1 MKRWKGSRLL
11 AMILM
16 LALTMGALTGCGL
29 LRGRKSATSLAQI
42 DADTVYSQIES
53 PLSKIKQS
61 AEAVSEDA
69 EEDVSDDMGEERFNF
84 ISAQAAN
91 GRYYVL
97 YSDLESVNETYLCV
111 FDEKGENGLTIPLPA
126 SEEGGINSFSV
137 MPDGSLILLGSQYND
152 EKETS
157 VWQMGRYTVEEGE
170 KPELKEIW
178 KQTVS
183 GEEDFN
189 PAGLVSTDQEI
200 YMMTDNDL
208 RIYDGKE
215 GVEKMKT
222 DLPKD
227 FYGSIC
233 KTPDS
238 RILLVGGGMIDNIV
252 YSVDPASGKF
262 QTRKYNTPIT
272 FFAETIASGS
282 GQYDFYA
289 AASDGVYG
297 LTQNAPEPVKI
308 FDFLASDLEVESVT
322 GFSILS
328 ADTIALL
335 YFNSDNGSNA
345 ALLKKSGQGQGD
357 KVALSLACTYADQ
370 NLSKA
375 VLRFNKTNKKYRIVL
390 KEFSYDDEG
399 NNTLN
404 MEIAAGNIP
413 DMLCISQDMP
423 VESYAA
429 KGMFEDIEPMFMN
442 DEELASND
450 YLDNVID
457 AYRIDGKMHFVVPS
471 FNVIG
476 LIGKKKD
483 FGDTEG
489 VTISQIEKM
498 IKKRNLSYETA
509 LGPTTRDGML
519 SWVMFCAMD
528 EYVDWDRGTC
538 SFGSESF
545 INLLKFCAKFPKKV
559 NYENIDWVKMEAA
572 MREGKQL
579 ARDGYFFGFDSY
591 MRERYGYIGEDI
603 SFMGYPGKGENG
615 PVIMYELAIAVTSNS
630 DHPEGCWEFL
640 RGFYLDEYQES
651 IDSAFPVSEKAIQKL
666 ADKAMNPKIFT
677 YTDENG
683 KEVSEPETAS
693 VSINEKMVKL
703 PVPTEEDIDQV
714 INILHNLKT
723 KISVDS
729 KINGIIDEE
738 AGAFFAGQKN
748 AEETADIIQSRVKV
762 YINETK

>member
-1 MKRWKGSRLL
+1 MKRWKGGRLL
-11 AMILM
+11 TMILM
-16 LALTMGALTGCGL
+16 LTLTVGALAGCGL
-29 LRGRKSATSLAQI
+29 VGGRKGSTSLAKI
-42 DADTVYSQIES
+42 DTDTIYSQIES
-53 PLSKIKQS
+53 PLSGIKQA
-61 AEAVSEDA
+61 AEAGSEEDA
-69 EEDVSDDMGEERFNF
+69 DDGMGEERINF
-84 ISAQAAN
+84 TSAQAAN

-97 YSDLESVNETYLCV
+97 YSDLESVNKTFLCT
-111 FDEKGENGLTIPLPA
+111 FDEKGENGQMIPLPA
-126 SEEGGINSFSV
+126 SEEGGVNAFTV
-137 MPDGSLILLGSQYND
+137 MPDGSLILLGSEYIA
-152 EKETS
+152 EKEAF
-157 VWQMGRYTVEEGE
+157 VWQMSRYTLEEGE

-183 GEEDFN
+183 EEEDFN
-189 PAGLVSTDQEI
+189 PAGIAATEQEI
-200 YMMTDNDL
+200 FMMTEAEL
-208 RIYDGKE
+208 RIYDGKD
-215 GVEKMKT
+215 GAEKIKT
-222 DLPKD
+222 DLPKN

-252 YSVDPASGKF
+252 YSVDPATGKY
-262 QTRKYNTPIT
+262 QERKYNTPIT
-272 FFAETIASGS
+272 FFAETIASGC

-308 FDFLASDLEVESVT
+308 FDFLSSDLEVESVT

-328 ADTIALL
+328 ADTVALL
-335 YFNSDNGSNA
+335 YFNSDFGSTA
-345 ALLKKSGQGQGD
+345 TLFKKSGQGQGD
-357 KVALSLACTYADQ
+357 KIALSLACTYADQ
-370 NLSKA
+370 SLSKA
-375 VLRFNKTNKKYRIVL
+375 VVRFNKTNKKYRIVL
-390 KEFSYDDEG
+390 KEFSFDDEG

-429 KGMFEDIEPMFMN
+429 KGMFEDLEPMFSK
-442 DEELASND
+442 DEELTSHD

-457 AYRIDGKMHFVVPS
+457 AYRIDGKMHFVVPA

-483 FGDTEG
+483 FGDTVG

-603 SFMGYPGKGENG
+603 SFMGYPGKGDNG
-615 PVIMYELAIAVTSNS
+615 PVIMYELAIAITSNS

-651 IDSAFPVSEKAIQKL
+651 IDNAFPVSEEAIQKL

-693 VSINEKMVKL
+693 VSINEKIVKL
-703 PVPTEEDIDQV
+703 PVPSEEDIGQV
-714 INILHNLKT
+714 MNILHNLKT

-729 KINGIIDEE
+729 KISGIIDEE

-762 YINETK
+762 YISETK

>member
-1 MKRWKGSRLL
+1 M
-11 AMILM
+11 AMILI
-16 LALTMGALTGCGL
+16 LALTAGTLAGCGL
-29 LRGRKSATSLAQI
+29 LHGKKGATSLAKV
-42 DADTVYSQIES
+42 DMDTIYAQIES

-61 AEAVSEDA
+61 AETGSEETGS
-69 EEDVSDDMGEERFNF
+69 EEEAADDMGEERFNF
-84 ISAQAAN
+84 ISTQAAN
-91 GRYYVL
+91 GKYYVL
-97 YSDLESVNETYLCV
+97 YSDLESVNNTFICV
-111 FDEKGENGLTIPLPA
+111 FDEKGEKGQTIPLPG
-126 SEEGGINSFSV
+126 SEEGGITNFTV
-137 MPDGSLILLGSQYND
+137 MSDGSLILLGSQYD
-152 EKETS
+152 GEKEAFA
-157 VWQMGRYTVEEGE
+157 WQMGRYTVEEGE
-170 KPELKEIW
+170 KPGLKEIW

-183 GEEDFN
+183 EQEDFY
-189 PAGLVSTDQEI
+189 PAGMAAAEEEI
-200 YMMTDNDL
+200 FMMTEAEL

-215 GVEKMKT
+215 GTEKLKT

-227 FYGSIC
+227 FYGNIC
-233 KTPDS
+233 KTPDG
-238 RILLVGGGMIDNIV
+238 RILLVGGGMVNNIT
-252 YSVDPASGKF
+252 YAVDPASGKY
-262 QTRKYNTPIT
+262 QEIKYNIPIT
-272 FFAETIASGS
+272 FFADTIASGT

-289 AASDGVYG
+289 SASDGVYG
-297 LTQNAPEPVKI
+297 LTQNAPEPVKV

-322 GFSILS
+322 AFSFLS
-328 ADTIALL
+328 AETAVLL
-335 YFNSDNGSNA
+335 YFNSDYGSTA
-345 ALLKKSGQGQGD
+345 ELFKKTGGKGQGD

-375 VLRFNKTNKKYRIVL
+375 VVRFNKTNKKYRIVL
-390 KEFSYDDEG
+390 KEFSFDDEG

-429 KGMFEDIEPMFMN
+429 KGMFEDLEPMFLK
-442 DEELASND
+442 DEEVAAHN

-457 AYRIDGKMHFVVPS
+457 SYRIDGKMYFVVPA

-483 FGDTEG
+483 FGDTVG
-489 VTISQIEKM
+489 VTTSQIEKM
-498 IKKRNLSYETA
+498 IKKRKLSYETA
-509 LGPTTRDGML
+509 LGPTSRDSML

-545 INLLKFCAKFPKKV
+545 INLLKFCAKFPRKI

-579 ARDGYFFGFDSY
+579 ARDGYMFNFDSY

-615 PVIMYELAIAVTSNS
+615 PVIMYDLAIAITNNS
-630 DHPEGCWEFL
+630 DYPEGCWEFL
-640 RGFYLDEYQES
+640 REFYLDDFQQS
-651 IDSAFPVSEKAIQKL
+651 IDSSFPVSEEAIMML

-677 YTDENG
+677 YIDENG
-683 KEVSEPETAS
+683 KEVSEPETGS

-703 PVPTEEDIDQV
+703 PVPSQEDIDAV
-714 INILHNLKT
+714 MDILRDLKT

-729 KINGIIDEE
+729 KITGIIDEE
-738 AGAFFAGQKN
+738 AGAYFAGQKS

-762 YINETK
+762 YISETK